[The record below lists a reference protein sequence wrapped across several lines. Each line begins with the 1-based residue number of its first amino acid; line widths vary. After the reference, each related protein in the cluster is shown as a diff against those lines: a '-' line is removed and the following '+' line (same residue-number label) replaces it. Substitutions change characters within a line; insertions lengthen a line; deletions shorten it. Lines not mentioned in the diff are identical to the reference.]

1 MSFQPPPP
9 GQFRPPPPG
18 GGGFVPPPP
27 GGARPGAGFQ
37 PPPPNQQPPPPGGG
51 FAPPPPGGMHQI
63 NQGMAGMS
71 FQPPRAG
78 GAPPGP
84 PPPGQFA
91 PPPPGG
97 SSGPFGQSQA
107 PPPPAGGGGGP
118 GMFQPPPPGQGAQM
132 APGMFQPGAPVGGA
146 QQPGMFQPPPPPGA
160 ASAPPP
166 PGVGAAPPPPG
177 MAPGMGPGMAPPG
190 QQGLYQEVID
200 FNIKIPE
207 RLFRFTTTKIP
218 QTNTI
223 ASSCKVPLGGVI
235 RPLAPV
241 ADDDEDVDT
250 VQPGSAGIIRCKRCR
265 TYINA
270 FVHWVEHGRRW
281 RCNICAQM
289 NDCPAAYFCHLDDE
303 GLRRDR
309 FERPELSKGVV
320 EFIAP
325 AEYMVRPP
333 QEPTYFFVLDVS
345 ATAVRSGM
353 LQSAANAIKA
363 SLDDLPG
370 RGRTKIGFITY
381 DNSVHYYNL
390 GSDLSQPQMLV
401 VSDLKELFV
410 PLPDNLLVNLQE
422 SRSVVE
428 VFLDNLPEMFAKN
441 PVVMQSCLG
450 PALKAAF
457 TVMKSV
463 GGKMCVFQSVVPNL
477 GDGALKSRE
486 NQSLMGTPQEVK
498 LLRPETPWYKDTAI
512 EFSRQQIS
520 VDMFLFPYQYM
531 DLAAL
536 GELPKYTSGNL
547 YSYVMFDYEKDG
559 QRFEE
564 QLNKTLTQNTAFE
577 AVMRIRCTKG
587 MRITNFY
594 GNFYIRGTDLMALP
608 NVNSDSVF
616 GFDLIHDEQNV
627 ASTYV
632 TVQAAL
638 LYTSSEGQRR
648 IRVMT
653 QAIPVTSVG
662 SDIIKELDVDTACN
676 LLCKQGVDVSVKSGI
691 DNARMR
697 LQQTCID
704 IVRSAKG
711 GDRRTV
717 SGYSVPQGPAPG
729 ENEDKPL
736 PESLQLLPLYT
747 LAMMKNVA
755 FRGGTDVHPDERVQ
769 AHHLINQMWTS
780 TSKSFVYP
788 RLFAVHE
795 MDPDVGY
802 PSEEKV
808 DEDAENKVAGR
819 NNILLPRAQALTV
832 DTLSSEGI
840 FLLDNGIDMYVWVG
854 RSADPSRLHSLFGT
868 SSLENEDPT
877 KLTLQTSGDD
887 LSSRVGAIVQGLR
900 EYPGDPYVVSSKVQV
915 VKEGDPHMEARFF
928 WFLIEDRASFQGGTF
943 SYEDF
948 MSFVNNPGG
957 PASPGVAPQGPG
969 GMGAPRGMPPGPP
982 GQPRGMPP
990 PAMGGPPA
998 PSQQGYGAP
1007 PPPGGGYGAPPP
1019 PGGGYGGPPPP
1030 GGGYNAPPPPG
1041 GGYSAP
1047 PPPGG
1052 GYGGPPPPGGGYGG
1066 PPPPG
1071 PPQPS
1076 GPPHRGPPPPNVQN
1090 RGPPPPQA
1098 SYNAPPRGG
1107 PPPPMGGPPRGPPG
1121 PPPPGQGAP
1130 APRGPPP
1137 PGPPPNRPPPPPPP
1151 PGGYRR

>member
-1 MSFQPPPP
+1 MSSFPPPPP

-27 GGARPGAGFQ
+27 GAPRPGPGFQ
-37 PPPPNQQPPPPGGG
+37 PPPPGG
-51 FAPPPPGGMHQI
+51 FAPPPPGGVNRVTQAMG
-63 NQGMAGMS
+63 NMS
-71 FQPPRAG
+71 FQAPPPRAG

-84 PPPGQFA
+84 PPPPGQFA
-91 PPPPGG
+91 PPPPPGG
-97 SSGPFGQSQA
+97 SSAPFGQAQA
-107 PPPPAGGGGGP
+107 PPGPPGGP
-118 GMFQPPPPGQGAQM
+118 GMFQPPPPGQPAPT
-132 APGMFQPGAPVGGA
+132 PGMFPPGATGGA
-146 QQPGMFQPPPPPGA
+146 PKPPMFQPQGPGVSAPPPPPGQ
-160 ASAPPP
+160 
-166 PGVGAAPPPPG
+166 GAAP
-177 MAPGMGPGMAPPG
+177 AGMAPPG
-190 QQGLYQEVID
+190 APAGMGATGQAQLYQEVID
-200 FNIKIPE
+200 FNIKIPD
-207 RLFRFTTTKIP
+207 RLFRFTTSKIP
-218 QTNTI
+218 QTSAI
-223 ASSCKVPLGGVI
+223 ANACKVPLGGVL

-241 ADDDEDVDT
+241 ADDEEEVDT

-281 RCNICAQM
+281 RCNICAMM
-289 NDCPAAYFCHLDDE
+289 NDTPAAYFCHLDEE

-345 ATAVRSGM
+345 ATAVRCGM

-390 GSDLSQPQMLV
+390 ASDLAQPQMLV
-401 VSDLKELFV
+401 VSDLNELFV

-422 SRSVVE
+422 SRAVVDS
-428 VFLDNLPEMFAKN
+428 FLDSLPEMFNKN
-441 PVVMQSCLG
+441 PVVSQSCLG

-457 TVMKSV
+457 TVMKTV
-463 GGKMCVFQSVVPNL
+463 GGKMCVFQSIMPNI
-477 GDGALKSRE
+477 GDGALKPRE
-486 NQSLMGTPQEVK
+486 NQQLMGTPNEVK
-498 LLRPETPWYKDTAI
+498 LLRPETAWYKDTAI

-536 GELPKYTSGNL
+536 GELPKLTSGNMF
-547 YSYVMFDYEKDG
+547 SYVMFNYEKDG

-564 QLNKTLTQNTAFE
+564 QLNKTLTQATAFE

-587 MRITNFY
+587 MRISNFY

-616 GFDLIHDEQNV
+616 AFDLVHDEQNV

-653 QAIPVTSVG
+653 QAIPVTSIG
-662 SDIIKELDVDTACN
+662 SELFRELDVNTTCN
-676 LLCKQGVDVSVKSGI
+676 LLCKQGVDVSVKTSI
-691 DNARMR
+691 DNARIR
-697 LQQTCID
+697 LQQICVD
-704 IVRSAKG
+704 LVRACKG

-717 SGYSVPQGPAPG
+717 SGYTVPQGPAQG
-729 ENEDKPL
+729 ENDDKQL
-736 PESLQLLPLYT
+736 PESLNLFPLYT

-755 FRGGTDVHPDERVQ
+755 FRGGTDVHPDERIQ
-769 AHHLINQMWTS
+769 AHHQINQMWLD
-780 TSKSFVYP
+780 TSKSFIYP
-788 RLFAVHE
+788 RLYSIHD

-802 PSEEKV
+802 AAEDQANSDDGFEEKF
-808 DEDAENKVAGR
+808 AGR
-819 NNILLPRAQALTV
+819 SRIRLPQAQALTI
-832 DTLSSEGI
+832 DSLSSDGV
-840 FLLDNGIDMYVWVG
+840 FLLDNGVDMYVWVG
-854 RSADPSRLHSLFGT
+854 RSTNPNTLHSLFGV
-868 SSLENEDPT
+868 SSLENVDPSQ
-877 KLTLQTSGDD
+877 LILQMNGDE
-887 LSSRVGAIVQGLR
+887 LANRVGAIIQALR
-900 EYPGDPYVVSSKVQV
+900 EFPGDPYLVSAKVQIV
-915 VKEGDPHMEARFF
+915 REGDAHLEARFF

-948 MSFVNNPGG
+948 MNFVNNPTGPAPPGG
-957 PASPGVAPQGPG
+957 PLPAPG
-969 GMGAPRGMPPGPP
+969 GMGPGRPMPPGPP
-982 GQPRGMPP
+982 GGGMPP
-990 PAMGGPPA
+990 PARGGPPA
-998 PSQQGYGAP
+998 PMQQGYGAP
-1007 PPPGGGYGAPPP
+1007 PPPGP
-1019 PGGGYGGPPPP
+1019 
-1030 GGGYNAPPPPG
+1030 
-1041 GGYSAP
+1041 S
-1047 PPPGG
+1047 
-1052 GYGGPPPPGGGYGG
+1052 GGGYGG

-1071 PPQPS
+1071 PPQVGGYG
-1076 GPPHRGPPPPNVQN
+1076 GPPPPPGPQAKGFGGPPPPQGPPGPPVGGSHPNYSQPPPQRGPPPPGQPMPT
-1090 RGPPPPQA
+1090 RGPPPPQV
-1098 SYNAPPRGG
+1098 SYNG
-1107 PPPPMGGPPRGPPG
+1107 PPSSVPPSMAAAPPRGPPG
-1121 PPPPGQGAP
+1121 PPQA
-1130 APRGPPP
+1130 RPPP
-1137 PGPPPNRPPPPPPP
+1137 PGPPPNRGPPPPPPPP